1 MKMKK
6 ANLNKDEEQQAH
18 LELWK
23 KSGCKGTSIAVTGLG
38 KTRMGLLA
46 IAETLEDHPDRR
58 ALVIVPTENLR
69 DNEWIN
75 EFYAWNLMHLL
86 GQVEFECIQ
95 TAYKMSNRHWN
106 VVVIDEIH
114 TTLSPE
120 YRKFYHNNTWNRIYG
135 LTATVPENEEYKI
148 LLGKIAPIIY
158 TTNTKDALNLG
169 LISPYK
175 VFNLGISFT
184 AEEAKAYNKIDSM
197 YNAAVSKLGGI
208 FEAFRNAT
216 LYKNKGNSEQ
226 KKWANIFY
234 VMMQKRKQLCY
245 NAHNKIKT
253 IKQII
258 EKFPDRKGLVFSESI
273 DFAEGVQEAIGDE
286 CVTFH
291 SKLKASDRKTVLT
304 AFSSGYKRIISS
316 VKALNV
322 GFNVPDCS
330 LGICAAGSSKA
341 LDNIQRR
348 GRTVRMQEGKTAIY
362 VNLYVKGSQEVKW
375 VRKRTQSDFNTQ
387 WVDSID
393 DIKLE

>member
-18 LELWK
+18 LQLWK
-23 KSGCKGTSIAVTGLG
+23 ESGCKGTSIAVTGLG

-46 IAETLEDHPDRR
+46 IAETLEDHPERR

-69 DNEWIN
+69 DNEWVN
-75 EFYAWNLMHLL
+75 EFYSWNLMHLL
-86 GQVEFECIQ
+86 DQVEFHCIQ
-95 TAYKMSNRHWN
+95 TAYKMSNKHWN
-106 VVVIDEIH
+106 VVVIDEVH

-120 YRKFYHNNTWNRIYG
+120 YRKFYEQNTWNRIYG
-135 LTATVPENEEYKI
+135 LTATIPENEEYKVF
-148 LLGKIAPIIY
+148 LQKIAPIIH

-175 VFNLGISFT
+175 VFNLGVSFT
-184 AEEAKAYNKIDSM
+184 AEEAKAYNKIDQM

-208 FEAFRNAT
+208 FDAFRNAT
-216 LYKNKGNSEQ
+216 IYRSKGTAEQ

-245 NAHNKIKT
+245 NASAKVHV
-253 IKQII
+253 IKQIV
-258 EKFPDRKGLVFSESI
+258 EKFPDRKGLIFSESI
-273 DFAEGVQEAIGDE
+273 EFANGIQEAIGDE

-291 SKLKASDRKTVLT
+291 SKLKAKDRKAVLT
-304 AFSSGYKRIISS
+304 AFSSNYKRIISS

-348 GRTVRMQEGKTAIY
+348 GRTVRLQEGKTAIY

-375 VRKRTQSDFNTQ
+375 VRKRTQNDFNTQ
-387 WVDSID
+387 WVESID
-393 DIKLE
+393 DIKL